1 MPRTREQ
8 GQVVVKSILP
18 NELEWKAFSALPPT
32 VHLAVQIVEPSQPGR
47 CVTRVTVASGVK
59 LMAHR
64 HPEDR
69 IYTGMSGVFHI
80 GFGDRFD
87 GDRVKAY
94 PPGRVIV
101 LPGSMLHFHW
111 ARSSEYVTRERP
123 SVR

>member
-47 CVTRVTVASGVK
+47 CVTRVTVGSGVK

-69 IYTGMSGVFHI
+69 IYTVMSGVFHI
-80 GFGDRFD
+80 ALGDRFD
-87 GDRVKAY
+87 GNRWRRIRLV
-94 PPGRVIV
+94 G
-101 LPGSMLHFHW
+101 
-111 ARSSEYVTRERP
+111 
-123 SVR
+123 